1 MQQYLLVMLA
11 LSVSFF
17 ARAGNVTQA
26 TNDTQ
31 NKGIKQHSDVAA
43 LQTAV
48 EQSLRGPVKFGA
60 RPVNSFSVPER
71 LAYHKV
77 PGISFALIHNGA
89 LSWAQGYGTVAAASD
104 QAVTVNTVFQA
115 ASIAKP
121 VTAFAVMRMQQ
132 QGRLDINASIA
143 TYLTSMTLAKGKQT
157 PEAQVSFKN
166 LLDHSSGL
174 TGGGYMGYEKGAAIP
189 SDLQTFNG
197 EAPADNKAASVETT
211 PGSQVAY
218 SGAGYTLAEIALS
231 DMFKQPFERVMDA
244 WVLSQVGMQNSSFA
258 LDYPQQHGIQVALG
272 HETSGKTIDGGWR
285 VHPEQAAAGLWST
298 ASDLARFAIETTK
311 AYQGNST
318 LLSQAA
324 AREMLAPV
332 MPEQDLSEEFGGQPA
347 MTFIVAGAGKQFLFK
362 HGGGTLGYRCFMLMY
377 PETGDGA
384 VFMTNS
390 DAGYSI
396 GFEMLRA
403 ASFVYNWP
411 DFKGKS
417 YTKRKVNPEDQAVFI
432 GEYPFATGWQA
443 DIISVADADGIA
455 VKFPNGDLYPLTA
468 VQGDNTDL
476 NQHSYVHEDTGVEVS
491 FSLNASQPTIHLY
504 QQTATQKR

>member
-11 LSVSFF
+11 LGASFY
-17 ARAGNVTQA
+17 AHSGNATAATQ
-26 TNDTQ
+26 Q
-31 NKGIKQHSDVAA
+31 NNVAA

-48 EQSLRGPVKFGA
+48 EQNLRGPVQFVA
-60 RPVNSFSVPER
+60 QPVNTFGVNER

-143 TYLTSMTLAKGKQT
+143 SYLTSLTLAKGKQT
-157 PEAQVSFKN
+157 AEAVVSFKN

-189 SDLQTFNG
+189 SDLQSFNG
-197 EAPADNKAASVETT
+197 LAPANNKAASVETT
-211 PGSQVAY
+211 PGSQVNY
-218 SGAGYTLAEIALS
+218 SGAGYTLAEIALT
-231 DMFKQPFERVMDA
+231 DTFKQPFEQLMA
-244 WVLSQVGMQNSSFA
+244 SWLLSPLGMKNSSFA
-258 LDYPQQHGIQVALG
+258 LDYPQQQGVQVALG
-272 HETSGKTIDGGWR
+272 HEASGKVINGGWR
-285 VHPEQAAAGLWST
+285 LHSDQAAAGLWST
-298 ASDLARFAIETTK
+298 ATDLARFAIETTN
-311 AYQGNST
+311 AYQGNSM
-318 LLSQAA
+318 LLSPAA
-324 AREMLAPV
+324 AREMLTPV
-332 MPEQDLSEEFGGQPA
+332 MPEQDLSDEFGGQPA
-347 MTFIVAGAGKQFLFK
+347 MTFIVAGEGKQWLFK

-417 YTKRKVNPEDQAVFI
+417 FTKRKVNLEEQALLL
-432 GEYPFATGWQA
+432 GEYPFAAGWQA
-443 DIISVADADGIA
+443 EIIAVAEADGIA
-455 VKFPNGDLYPLTA
+455 VAFPNGDIYPLTA
-468 VQGDNTDL
+468 VQGDNSEL
-476 NQHSYVHEDTGVEVS
+476 NQHSYVHEDTGVEVR
-491 FSLNASQPTIHLY
+491 FSLAAGQPSINLY
-504 QQTATQKR
+504 QQTASKKH

>member
-1 MQQYLLVMLA
+1 MQQYLLVILA
-11 LSVSFF
+11 LSAIFF
-17 ARAGNVTQA
+17 APAGYAAQVTQDA
-26 TNDTQ
+26 QDKSRVQ
-31 NKGIKQHSDVAA
+31 QGSAA
-43 LQTAV
+43 ARQAAV
-48 EQSLRGPVKFGA
+48 EQNLRGPVRFSA
-60 RPVNSFSVPER
+60 QPVNTYTVQER
-71 LAYHKV
+71 LAYHKI
-77 PGISFALIHNGA
+77 PGLSFALIHNGA

-132 QGRLDINASIA
+132 QGRLDIHASIA

-157 PEAQVSFKN
+157 PEAPVNFKN

-174 TGGGYMGYEKGAAIP
+174 TAGGYMGYAKGAAIP

-197 EAPADNKAASVETT
+197 ETPATSKAASVEAT
-211 PGSQVAY
+211 PGTMVAY
-218 SGAGYTLAEIALS
+218 SGAGYTLAEIALN
-231 DMFKQPFERVMDA
+231 DTFKQPFERVMDA

-258 LDYPQQHGIQVALG
+258 LDYPQQDGIQVALG
-272 HETSGKTIDGGWR
+272 HETSGKTLDGGWR

-298 ASDLARFAIETTK
+298 ATDLARFAIETTK

-324 AREMLAPV
+324 AREMLAPA

-347 MTFIVAGAGKQFLFK
+347 MTFIVAGEGEQFLFK
-362 HGGGTLGYRCFMLMY
+362 HGGGTQGYRCFMLMY

-390 DAGYSI
+390 DVGYSI

-411 DFKGKS
+411 DFKGKF
-417 YTKRKVNPEDQAVFI
+417 YTKRKVSPEDQAVFI
-432 GEYPFATGWQA
+432 GEYPFDAGWQV
-443 DIISVADADGIA
+443 DIISVAEADGLA

-468 VQGDNTDL
+468 VQGDNADL
-476 NQHSYVHEDTGVEVS
+476 KQQSYVHEDTGVEVR
-491 FSLNASQPTIHLY
+491 FSQVAGQPTIHLY
-504 QQTATQKR
+504 QQTASKKQ